1 MLPFL
6 LPCGGQ
12 WACQTS
18 ARQVFWRLGKQQGQS
33 EMTMREKILIVDDER
48 MILELTSMVLS
59 SRGFDVSV
67 VDNAIDGYELIAR
80 EQPALVLLDYM
91 MPKING
97 LDALKEIRR
106 RFPETY
112 VIMFTGKGSEEVAV
126 ELMKAGASDYILK
139 PFSNAKLV
147 ERIEN
152 ALHIRSIELRN
163 RELVQEQERLLD
175 EIERWNRELE
185 ERVAHK
191 TTELARAH
199 QEILLTEKL
208 AALGHISAGM
218 AHEIRNPLNSI
229 SLFAQVMR
237 SSLNDDLEMQSYADK
252 IVSEVERIDA
262 ILVKVL
268 STSKRSS
275 FKLRAIHIEAVIE
288 ESLEFFAELMRMQK
302 VVLHKQL
309 PPHTPTI
316 LADADELGQVF
327 SNLFSNALFE
337 MQQGGTL
344 SVSLEHD
351 DKEVL
356 VTVSDTGGGIPESDL
371 NKIFDPFFTTK
382 ERGTG
387 FGLSVVLRIVKTY
400 AGRIHVASE
409 PGRGTTFQVRLP
421 LA

>member
-1 MLPFL
+1 
-6 LPCGGQ
+6 
-12 WACQTS
+12 
-18 ARQVFWRLGKQQGQS
+18 
-33 EMTMREKILIVDDER
+33 MREKILIVDDER

-59 SRGFDVSV
+59 SRGFDISV
-67 VDNAIDGYELIAR
+67 VDNAIDGYELIES

-91 MPKING
+91 MPKVNG
-97 LDALKEIRR
+97 LDALKEIRY

-152 ALHIRSIELRN
+152 VLHIRSIELRN
-163 RELVQEQERLLD
+163 RELVQEQERLRD

-191 TTELARAH
+191 TVELERAH
-199 QEILLTEKL
+199 HEILLTEKL
-208 AALGHISAGM
+208 AVLGHISAGM

-237 SSLNDDLEMQSYADK
+237 ASLSNEPEMQTYADK

-268 STSKRSS
+268 STSKRSP
-275 FKLRAIHIEAVIE
+275 FKLRSIHIGAVIE
-288 ESLEFFAELMRMQK
+288 ESLKTFAEQMRLQQ
-302 VVLHKQL
+302 VSLHKQL
-309 PPHTPTI
+309 PRQTPSI

-337 MQQGGTL
+337 MQQGGSLTVTL
-344 SVSLEHD
+344 AHD

-356 VTVSDTGGGIPESDL
+356 VTVSDTGGGIPEADL

-400 AGRIHVASE
+400 AGRIKVASQ
-409 PGRGTTFQVRLP
+409 PGQGTTFQIWLP

>member
-1 MLPFL
+1 
-6 LPCGGQ
+6 
-12 WACQTS
+12 
-18 ARQVFWRLGKQQGQS
+18 
-33 EMTMREKILIVDDER
+33 MREKLLIIDDEQ

-67 VDNAIDGYELIAR
+67 VDNAPDSYELIER
-80 EQPALVLLDYM
+80 EKPALVLLDYM
-91 MPKING
+91 MPKVNG
-97 LDALKEIRR
+97 LDAMKEIHA

-152 ALHIRSIELRN
+152 VLHIRSIELRN
-163 RELVQEQERLLD
+163 RKLVREQETLRE

-185 ERVAHK
+185 ERVEHK
-191 TTELARAH
+191 TTELERAH
-199 QEILLTEKL
+199 HEILLTEKL
-208 AALGHISAGM
+208 ASLGHLSAGM

-229 SLFAQVMR
+229 SLFAQVINAG
-237 SSLNDDLEMQSYADK
+237 LDNDQEMQTYANK
-252 IVSEVERIDA
+252 IVSEVERIDD
-262 ILVKVL
+262 ILVKLL

-275 FKLRAIHIEAVIE
+275 FQLRTIHIDDVIE
-288 ESLEFFAELMRMQK
+288 KSLQPFLEQIRVQGVILQK
-302 VVLHKQL
+302 KLSSQMPSV
-309 PPHTPTI
+309 

-337 MQQGGTL
+337 MKQGGTL
-344 SVSLEHD
+344 SISMEHNNED
-351 DKEVL
+351 AL
-356 VTVSDTGGGIPESDL
+356 VTISDTGEGIPEEHL

-400 AGRIHVASE
+400 SGRINVVSE
-409 PGRGTTFQVRLP
+409 PGRGTAFQIWLP
-421 LA
+421 LT

>member
-1 MLPFL
+1 
-6 LPCGGQ
+6 
-12 WACQTS
+12 
-18 ARQVFWRLGKQQGQS
+18 
-33 EMTMREKILIVDDER
+33 MREKLLVVDDER

-67 VDNAIDGYELIAR
+67 VDNAIDGYALIER
-80 EQPALVLLDYM
+80 ERPALVLLDYM
-91 MPKING
+91 MPKVNG
-97 LDALKEIRR
+97 LDALREIRA

-152 ALHIRSIELRN
+152 VLRIRSIELRN
-163 RELVQEQERLLD
+163 RELVQEQERLLG

-185 ERVAHK
+185 ERVEHK
-191 TTELARAH
+191 TNELERAH
-199 QEILLTEKL
+199 QEVLLTEKL
-208 AALGHISAGM
+208 ASLGHIAAGM

-237 SSLNDDLEMQSYADK
+237 ASLQDEPEMQSYADK

-268 STSKRSS
+268 STSKRSP
-275 FKLRAIHIEAVIE
+275 FKLRSIQIAKVIE
-288 ESLEFFAELMRMQK
+288 DSLEAFADQIRLQK
-302 VVLHKQL
+302 VVLNKQL
-309 PPHTPTI
+309 PLHVSSI

-327 SNLFSNALFE
+327 SNLFSNALYE
-337 MQQGGTL
+337 MPNGGML
-344 SVSLEHD
+344 SVSLEQD
-351 DKEVL
+351 DQAIL
-356 VTVSDTGGGIPESDL
+356 VRVSDTGGGIPEEDL

-387 FGLSVVLRIVKTY
+387 FGLSVVLRIVKSY
-400 AGRIHVASE
+400 AGRISVDSQ
-409 PGRGTTFQVRLP
+409 PGRGTTFQIRLP

>member
-1 MLPFL
+1 MDRERTFL
-6 LPCGGQ
+6 
-12 WACQTS
+12 
-18 ARQVFWRLGKQQGQS
+18 
-33 EMTMREKILIVDDER
+33 MREKLLIVDDER

-67 VDNAIDGYELIAR
+67 VDNASESYELIER

-97 LDALKEIRR
+97 LEALKEIRE

-139 PFSNAKLV
+139 PFINAKLV

-152 ALHIRSIELRN
+152 VLRIRSVELRN
-163 RELVQEQERLLD
+163 KELVEEQERLLG
-175 EIERWNRELE
+175 EIEKWNRELE
-185 ERVAHK
+185 ERVELK
-191 TTELARAH
+191 TAELELAH
-199 QEILLTEKL
+199 HEILLTEKL
-208 AALGHISAGM
+208 AALGHLSAGM

-237 SSLNDDLEMQSYADK
+237 SGLENEPEMLSYSEK
-252 IVSEVERIDA
+252 IINEVERIDA
-262 ILVKVL
+262 ILVKLL
-268 STSKRSS
+268 STSKRSP
-275 FKLRAIHIEAVIE
+275 FKLRTIHIDNVIE
-288 ESLEFFAELMRMQK
+288 NSLQPFLEQMQVQK
-302 VVLHKQL
+302 VTLQIELLKD
-309 PPHTPTI
+309 TPSI
-316 LADADELGQVF
+316 LADADELGQIF

-337 MQQGGTL
+337 MKQGGTL
-344 SVSLEHD
+344 TVSLAHD
-351 DKEVL
+351 DKEAL
-356 VTVSDTGGGIPESDL
+356 VTVSDTGGGIPADHL
-371 NKIFDPFFTTK
+371 NEIFDPFFTTK

-400 AGRIHVASE
+400 AGRINVGSE
-409 PGRGTTFQVRLP
+409 KGRGTTFQIWLP